1 MRTTVSLD
9 DDQTAYVNDVRASAD
24 ESDAQAVRDAIE
36 RARELEDRV
45 DELEEELQQERQAKQ
60 QLLDRRDRLESI
72 EARMA
77 TSDEIEEFK
86 SGRIRRWIR
95 DKLL

>member
-9 DDQTAYVNDVRASAD
+9 DVQTAYVDEVQSSTD

-45 DELEEELQQERQAKQ
+45 EELETEVEQLRRERDA
-60 QLLDRRDRLESI
+60 LLDRRDQLERI
-72 EARMA
+72 EQRMA
-77 TSDEIEEFK
+77 TSDEIEEYQ
-86 SGRIRRWIR
+86 SGGIVSWISNR
-95 DKLL
+95 LP